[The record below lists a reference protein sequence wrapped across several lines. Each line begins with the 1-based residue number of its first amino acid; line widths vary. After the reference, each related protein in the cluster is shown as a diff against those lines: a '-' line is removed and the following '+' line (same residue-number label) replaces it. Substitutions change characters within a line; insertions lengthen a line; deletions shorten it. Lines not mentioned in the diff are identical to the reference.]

1 MKNTFGSALTVTLFG
16 ESHGSAIGVVL
27 DGLAP
32 GIEIDDALIRLRLE
46 QRKPRKGTG
55 TARREGDAYQILSG
69 AYEGR
74 TTGTPLCLVIYN
86 ENQKSGD
93 YESLRTTPRPGH
105 ADLAAEEKY
114 HGYQDMRGGGHFSG
128 RLTAALVAAGA
139 LVEGALN
146 QLGITVATHVLRMGS
161 IRDDAL
167 CEENAA
173 VLKEKSFPTI
183 SDTAAE
189 DMQKFILAAGAEGD
203 SVGGIL
209 ESMIFGLPAGLGEP
223 WFDSFESVLS
233 HALFSI
239 GGIKGVEFG
248 AGFAIADMRGSEAN
262 DPFCFKDGRVM
273 TETNNNGGINGGIT
287 NGMPVLF
294 RCAVK
299 PTPSIYKEQRTV
311 DLCKKENTS
320 MKIEG
325 RHDPAIVH
333 RAAPVVSAV
342 SALAVADM
350 LTVRYGTDA
359 LKVGLRK

>member
-1 MKNTFGSALTVTLFG
+1 MKNTFGNALTITLFG
-16 ESHGSAIGVVL
+16 ESHGEAIGAVI

-32 GIEIDDALIRLRLE
+32 GIEIDEEHILLRLE
-46 QRKPRKGTG
+46 QRKPQKNTG
-55 TARREGDAYQILSG
+55 TARCEKDAYRILSG
-69 AYEGR
+69 AYEGK
-74 TTGTPLCLVIYN
+74 TTGTPLCLIIYN

-93 YESLRTTPRPGH
+93 YSALRTTPRPGH
-105 ADLAAEEKY
+105 ADFAAEEKY
-114 HGYQDMRGGGHFSG
+114 HGFQDVRGGGHFSG

-139 LVEGALN
+139 LIEGALN
-146 QLGITVATHVLRMGS
+146 KMGISVATHICRMGN
-161 IRDDAL
+161 IQDDAL

-173 VLKEKSFPTI
+173 ILNQKLFPAISETAEKAMQNYI
-183 SDTAAE
+183 AEAA
-189 DMQKFILAAGAEGD
+189 AEGD

-209 ESMIFGLPAGLGEP
+209 ESMVFGLPAGLGEP

-248 AGFAIADMRGSEAN
+248 AGFSIADMRGSEAN
-262 DPFCFKDGRVM
+262 DPFLYKDGRVI

-299 PTPSIYKEQRTV
+299 PTPSIFKEQRSV
-311 DLCKKENTS
+311 DLYKKENTS
-320 MKIEG
+320 MKIAG

-342 SALAVADM
+342 AALAVADM
-350 LTVRYGTDA
+350 LTVRFGTDV
-359 LKVGLRK
+359 LRIGLRK

>member
-1 MKNTFGSALTVTLFG
+1 MKNTFGNALTLTLFG
-16 ESHGSAIGVVL
+16 ESHGSAIGAVL

-46 QRKPRKGTG
+46 QRKPKKGTG
-55 TARREGDAYQILSG
+55 TTRHEADDYQILSG
-69 AYEGR
+69 AYEGK

-86 ENQKSGD
+86 KNQKSGD
-93 YESLRTTPRPGH
+93 YAALRTTPRPGH
-105 ADLAAEEKY
+105 ADFSAEEKY
-114 HGYQDMRGGGHFSG
+114 HGFQDTRGGGHFSG

-139 LVEGALN
+139 LLEGALRKM
-146 QLGITVATHVLRMGS
+146 GICAYTHISRMGS
-161 IRDDAL
+161 IYDDAL
-167 CEENAA
+167 CEANAA
-173 VLKEKSFPTI
+173 VLSERLFPTV
-183 SDTAAE
+183 SAE
-189 DMQKFILAAGAEGD
+189 KGEAMQEYIRAAGAEGD

-223 WFDSFESVLS
+223 WFDSFESILS

-248 AGFAIADMRGSEAN
+248 AGLAIADMKGSEAN
-262 DPFCFKDGRVM
+262 DPFLYKDGGIV
-273 TETNNNGGINGGIT
+273 TETNNNGGIGGGIT

-311 DLCKKENTS
+311 DLCKKENTT

-325 RHDPAIVH
+325 RHDPSIVH
-333 RAAPVVSAV
+333 RAAPVVNAIT
-342 SALAVADM
+342 ALAVADM
-350 LTVRYGTDA
+350 LTVRYGTDV
-359 LKVGLRK
+359 LRTGLRK

>member
-1 MKNTFGSALTVTLFG
+1 MKNTFGNALTLTLFG
-16 ESHGSAIGVVL
+16 ESHGSAIGAVI

-32 GIEIDDALIRLRLE
+32 GIEIDEDLMYLRLE
-46 QRKPRKGTG
+46 QRKPKKGTG
-55 TARREGDAYQILSG
+55 TARREKDAYQILSG
-69 AYEGR
+69 AYEGK

-93 YESLRTTPRPGH
+93 YSALRTTPRPGH
-105 ADLAAEEKY
+105 ADFSAEEKY
-114 HGYQDMRGGGHFSG
+114 HGFQDARGGGHFSG

-139 LVEGALN
+139 LIEGAL
-146 QLGITVATHVLRMGS
+146 QKMGISVATHICRMGN
-161 IRDDAL
+161 ILDDAL
-167 CEENAA
+167 SEENAPI
-173 VLKEKSFPTI
+173 LNQRLFPTV
-183 SDTAAE
+183 SEDAE
-189 DMQKFILAAGAEGD
+189 SAMREYIMEAGAEGD

-223 WFDSFESVLS
+223 WFDSFESILS

-248 AGFAIADMRGSEAN
+248 AGFSIADMRGSEAN
-262 DPFCFKDGRVM
+262 DPFLYKDGRVI
-273 TETNNNGGINGGIT
+273 TATNNNGGINGGIT

-333 RAAPVVSAV
+333 RAAPVVTAV
-342 SALAVADM
+342 TALAVADM
-350 LTVRYGTDA
+350 LTVRFGTDV
-359 LKVGLRK
+359 LKTGLRK